1 METIQFLNEIQNELK
16 DIRAEY
22 NKLHAL
28 LKETQELLIELLR
41 INNKHTKQFYEATI
55 KDKSPEQQAKDFLLN
70 VAANLAGNAVSV
82 PTIIN
87 MK

>member
-1 METIQFLNEIQNELK
+1 METIQYLNEIQNELK
-16 DIRAEY
+16 DIREEY
-22 NKLHAL
+22 NKLHAE
-28 LKETQELLIELLR
+28 LKENQELLIELLR
-41 INNKHTKQFYEATI
+41 INNKHTKQVYEATI